1 MTDADDSPSPPA
13 PSSAAGAVEVRVLGP
28 LRVVLDRREVAAGD
42 WPTRRAQEL
51 VALLALAPGHRL
63 ARDRVLEELWPHL
76 DGHAAA
82 ANLRKAAHHARKTL
96 GTAAAVVLRAGTVE
110 LFADRRVRT
119 DLELFLAAAEEAL
132 SAGDPA
138 ACARVVATCH
148 DELLPDAPY
157 ESWTQEPRRRVQA
170 RLAELVRASGDVERL
185 LEVEPTDEAACRA
198 VMSAAIEA
206 GRRHAA
212 IRAYERLR
220 LALARELGAA
230 PGAQTRA
237 LYARCTSGVRLGE
250 TSFVGRELELAAAT
264 AELRRVEGGGTAAIA
279 VRGTI
284 GMGKSA
290 FCRELLHRAAGEGWR
305 VLTVAATT
313 SGVPYAPLSA
323 MLEQVLTGSHGAV
336 AGLRG
341 RTRSVLGELTPLVK
355 AGAPLSGPMTRH
367 QVIAAVR
374 RSLTLTDPA
383 PPTLV
388 CLEDAHLADE
398 ASADVLRQLVAA
410 GAGCPFAL
418 VVAVRSE
425 WVRTSLPRGIDELVR
440 SAQTQLLRLPPM
452 RSRSS
457 SGSSPLC
464 APQSAPAAA
473 AEIARSGGGQSVLR
487 PRARGRAAMTA
498 AERCRDRA
506 RGDPRALPRP
516 RPGTIDRSRE
526 LAVAAR
532 ELDLATVLALTG
544 WTSRQ
549 PSRCSTRPSRR
560 ASSCVSGTRYRF
572 RHELVRQAFVDALAP
587 HRRARSAPRRRRPAR
602 RRRRARRARRRH
614 FLAGG
619 GLRGGPLAARRSR
632 PSRRPRGVRRRT
644 RPGRAAAGGRR
655 RSIATGC
662 GCGPRCWMP
671 SAMGAHP
678 MRTGTRRRPS
688 ESPRRKSSRHGVR
701 SPS

>member
-1 MTDADDSPSPPA
+1 MRSSRSLPDTGWHVTGCSKSSGRTWTGTPPPPTCAKRLTMRARRSERPRRSSCEPA
-13 PSSAAGAVEVRVLGP
+13 PSSCSR
-28 LRVVLDRREVAAGD
+28 
-42 WPTRRAQEL
+42 
-51 VALLALAPGHRL
+51 
-63 ARDRVLEELWPHL
+63 
-76 DGHAAA
+76 
-82 ANLRKAAHHARKTL
+82 
-96 GTAAAVVLRAGTVE
+96 TVG
-110 LFADRRVRT
+110 VRT

-452 RSRSS
+452 EIEELER
-457 SGSSPLC
+457 LVAVC

-473 AEIARSGGGQSVLR
+473 AEIAR
-487 PRARGRAAMTA
+487 RAEGSPFFALELGRAMGG
-498 AERCRDRA
+498 E
-506 RGDPRALPRP
+506 PLPR
-516 RPGTIDRSRE
+516 TVRE
-526 LAVAAR
+526 AITER
-532 ELDLATVLALTG
+532 FLALDAG
-544 WTSRQ
+544 RSISSRDS
-549 PSRCSTRPSRR
+549 PSPI
-560 ASSCVSGTRYRF
+560 ASSTW
-572 RHELVRQAFVDALAP
+572 
-587 HRRARSAPRRRRPAR
+587 PA
-602 RRRRARRARRRH
+602 
-614 FLAGG
+614 
-619 GLRGGPLAARRSR
+619 
-632 PSRRPRGVRRRT
+632 
-644 RPGRAAAGGRR
+644 
-655 RSIATGC
+655 
-662 GCGPRCWMP
+662 CW
-671 SAMGAHP
+671 
-678 MRTGTRRRPS
+678 R
-688 ESPRRKSSRHGVR
+688 
-701 SPS
+701 